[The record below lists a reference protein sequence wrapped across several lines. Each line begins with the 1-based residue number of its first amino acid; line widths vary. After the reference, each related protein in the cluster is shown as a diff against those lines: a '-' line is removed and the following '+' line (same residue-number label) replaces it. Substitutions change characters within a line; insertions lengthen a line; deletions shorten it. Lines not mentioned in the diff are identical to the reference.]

1 MSIPRPLVILVVA
14 SLLLA
19 GCGIAFGEAKKG
31 NEFFDSLD
39 VTGDMRA
46 NEHLTAAVAMRQN
59 YPVEVTVA
67 CELRQASEKVK
78 DIGREVVPAF
88 PNGSPELTPF
98 PANFSFDFTVDE
110 PGSYKVDCFT
120 PLDDDNYI
128 REEIVIGP
136 AAEATPTPIGGE
148 IDVP

>member
-1 MSIPRPLVILVVA
+1 MSIPRPLAVVFAA
-14 SLLLA
+14 SVLLA

-31 NEFFDSLD
+31 NEFFDSLN
-39 VTGDMRA
+39 VTGDMRV
-46 NEHLTAAVAMRQN
+46 NEQLTAAVAMRQN
-59 YPVEVTVA
+59 YPVEVAVA
-67 CELRQASEKVK
+67 CELRRADEKVK

-98 PANFSFDFTVDE
+98 PANFSFDFTVDQ

-120 PLDDDNYI
+120 ALDDDNYI
-128 REEIVIGP
+128 REEIEIGP
-136 AAEATPTPIGGE
+136 AAAATPTPIGGE